1 MWNLLLPIVGNL
13 IERIFPD
20 PIAQDK
26 AKLELMK
33 LAQEK
38 EFKLA
43 ELYSAENLAQL
54 KVNENEAANPSMFV
68 AGWRPFV
75 GWISGIAFAAIVGVT
90 LYSWISTG
98 IQPNLDFV
106 WAIMGGMLGIGGMR
120 TVEKVKGVSYNI
132 NPKILPNKG
141 KIVDGAWK
149 PN

>member
-20 PIAQDK
+20 PIEQDK

-43 ELYSAENLAQL
+43 EMVNAVDLGQL
-54 KVNENEAANPSMFV
+54 EVNKNEAATGNIFV
-68 AGWRPFV
+68 AGWRPFI

-90 LYSWISTG
+90 LYTWIHTG

-106 WAIMGGMLGIGGMR
+106 WAIMGGMLGVGGMR
-120 TVEKVKGVSYNI
+120 TVEKIKGVQTDSVGKVI
-132 NPKILPNKG
+132 NG
-141 KIVDGAWK
+141 VWK
-149 PN
+149 PGAR